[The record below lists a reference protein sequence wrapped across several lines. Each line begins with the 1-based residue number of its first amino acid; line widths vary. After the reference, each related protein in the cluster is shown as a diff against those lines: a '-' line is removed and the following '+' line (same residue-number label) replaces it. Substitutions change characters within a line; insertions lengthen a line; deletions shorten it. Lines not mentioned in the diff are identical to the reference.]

1 MSSRSSRSL
10 RELKTIV
17 FSSLFAFVFFMQIKV
32 SAQMRWNSAYQQYI
46 DQEKDIAIEQ
56 MLKYHIPASITI
68 AQGVFESGAGRS
80 ELTRKG
86 NNHFGIK
93 CHGWKG
99 RTTYHDDDAKGECF
113 RAYNNAYESYEDHSR
128 FLVSGQRY
136 RKLFSLKQT
145 DYKGWARGLKAA
157 GYATNP
163 RYADKLIEIIQL
175 YKLDRYDRV
184 KSYDKFFARHS
195 RDHASNNNLHAI
207 HTFNGNY
214 YIEVRKGD
222 TFFSLADELGI
233 SYRKLAKYNERD
245 KDDTLVP
252 GEIIYLKKKA
262 KRAPKSY
269 KDRLHYVRAG
279 ESMYSI
285 AQLYNIRL
293 KYLYKMNKLSPDYQI
308 KVGDTLKLR

>member
-1 MSSRSSRSL
+1 MHRIVL
-10 RELKTIV
+10 FLLTLLLCCELAAQ
-17 FSSLFAFVFFMQIKV
+17 SSLYE
-32 SAQMRWNSAYQQYI
+32 RYI
-46 DQEKDIAIEQ
+46 DRYHSMAIDQ
-56 MLKYHIPASITI
+56 MERYGVPASITL
-68 AQGVFESGAGRS
+68 AQGLLESAAGTSR
-80 ELTRKG
+80 LATQG

-93 CHGWKG
+93 CHGWTG
-99 RTTYHDDDAKGECF
+99 RTTYHDADAKGECF

-136 RKLFSLKQT
+136 KKLFSLRQT

-175 YKLDRYDRV
+175 YKLDRYDHA
-184 KSYDKFFARHS
+184 KTYDKFFARHR
-195 RDHASNNNLHAI
+195 RDHASNNLLHAI

-222 TFFSLADELGI
+222 TFRSLSDELGI

-245 KDDTLVP
+245 KRDALLP
-252 GEIIYLKKKA
+252 GEIIYLQKKA

-269 KDRLHYVRAG
+269 KGRLHYVRAG

-293 KYLYKMNKLSPDYQI
+293 KYLYKMNHLSPDYQI
-308 KVGDTLKLR
+308 KVGDALRLR